1 MNISNFIEELKRRN
15 ILRVVTAY
23 AIAGW
28 LIIQICATTFPY
40 LNFPD
45 WIITAV
51 IIIVIAGF
59 PFAPFFAWI
68 FEWTPDGIK
77 KSEDV
82 EINESVTATTS
93 KKLNTII
100 ISVLS
105 LALIFVVVE
114 RVFFAKVS
122 FIEEMKEIEFQS
134 ASIAI
139 IPFSD
144 LSPEG
149 NQGYFSDGLS
159 EEMLNGLAKIE
170 DLKVAGRMSSY
181 KFKGQEDDL
190 DGIVKELKVAHILEG
205 SVRKSGNQIRIT
217 AKLMDAKNGLNLW
230 SESYDRELTAENIFQ
245 IQEDISKQVLQEL
258 KVRLLPQERAYFEA
272 RPTKDIEAYNL
283 YLEATQLEHNRK
295 ASELEEAIEKYKK
308 AITLDPTF
316 AEVYARIAFV
326 YALLHEYGNL
336 PQSELIPLMRENIDQ
351 ALLLDGNLGRAYHSL
366 AYLYRYTGEYEK
378 ALTASERAIELMPND
393 SRAYTAYRNS
403 LFFTRK
409 YEGIPAA
416 MKKAYE
422 IDPLDPGTANMY
434 ARRLVFDE
442 EFEEAESIFDQIIR
456 NYPDFGPAYVEK
468 GQMYRDAPYGRI
480 DKAFELVHQSYQ
492 KNRDDLNLINE
503 LMNISMDV
511 ELLPYAGFLVD
522 QMLELYPNNTSTIIR
537 RLEYLIFKGEFD
549 QAEEVYESALLS
561 IAEDRVSE
569 ISRFKAQILE
579 MTKRYDELEIFLKSN
594 VPELFNETPDLSSV
608 PTGAI
613 NAYQIILLDNG
624 EGEKANYLAERV
636 CERVDAFIEESGK
649 EVYGV
654 DEYGA
659 LIVCALSQRNSE
671 KLSEYVEKLYFE
683 LNSKSGWP
691 EQFKISAGTRL
702 IGSQPEIINIQNRI
716 YNDLDLMKGNMIKYL
731 KGEGEWKEEWEIEQN

>member
-1 MNISNFIEELKRRN
+1 MNISNFINELKRRN

-51 IIIVIAGF
+51 IIIVLVGF
-59 PFAPFFAWI
+59 PLAPVFAWI

-77 KSEDV
+77 KSEHV
-82 EINESVTATTS
+82 EINESVTKATS
-93 KKLNTII
+93 KKLNAII

-114 RVFFAKVS
+114 RVFFAKNS
-122 FIEEMKEIEFQS
+122 FIENLEEAEFQN

-139 IPFSD
+139 IPFAD

-190 DGIVKELKVAHILEG
+190 DGIVQELKVAHVLEG

-217 AKLMDAKNGLNLW
+217 AKLIDAKNGFNLW

-245 IQEDISKQVLQEL
+245 IQEDISKKVLQEL
-258 KVRLLPQERAYFEA
+258 KVRLLPEERAFFED
-272 RPTKDIEAYNL
+272 RPTQDIEAYNL

-295 ASELEEAIEKYKK
+295 ASELEEAIEKYKR
-308 AITLDPTF
+308 AIELDPTF
-316 AEVYARIAFV
+316 AEAYARIAFA

-336 PQSELIPLMRENIDQ
+336 PQDELIPLMRENIDQ

-366 AYLYRYTGEYEK
+366 AYLYRYTREFEK
-378 ALTASERAIELMPND
+378 ALTASERAIELLPND

-403 LFFTRK
+403 LFFNQRWD
-409 YEGIPAA
+409 EVGIA

-434 ARRLVFDE
+434 ARNLPSE
-442 EFEEAESIFDQIIR
+442 GKHEEALKIFDSIIR
-456 NYPDFGPAYVEK
+456 NYPDFGPAYGNK
-468 GQMYRDAPYGRI
+468 ARIYRDVPYGQI
-480 DKAFELVHQSYQ
+480 DKAFEIVYKSYQ
-492 KNRDDLNLINE
+492 RNPDDLNLMMELVNISHDVRLMSYAEHILERIEQLYPKNGNALRPKFDHLFIKKDYAEIEHLLDELINE
-503 LMNISMDV
+503 IGDD
-511 ELLPYAGFLVD
+511 LVFE
-522 QMLELYPNNTSTIIR
+522 QARLKGLVLGMTENYEALE
-537 RLEYLIFKGEFD
+537 EH
-549 QAEEVYESALLS
+549 
-561 IAEDRVSE
+561 
-569 ISRFKAQILE
+569 
-579 MTKRYDELEIFLKSN
+579 LK
-594 VPELFNETPDLSSV
+594 ETMPDLFEEEIDPENIIV
-608 PTGAI
+608 GPA
-613 NAYQIILLDNG
+613 NAYQMLLTKTGRKDRADYVAEMICKRIDLFLDQDSDTSDVNRL
-624 EGEKANYLAERV
+624 EAKLACSATKKDINAVIAYL
-636 CERVDAFIEESGK
+636 D
-649 EVYGV
+649 
-654 DEYGA
+654 
-659 LIVCALSQRNSE
+659 Q
-671 KLSEYVEKLYFE
+671 LYFG
-683 LNSKSGWP
+683 LNSKANWP
-691 EQFKISAGTRL
+691 DFFSTNAAFRFIQDD
-702 IGSQPEIINIQNRI
+702 PEIINQQNKM
-716 YNDLDLMKGNMIKYL
+716 YKDLDSLKAQMITFL
-731 KGEGEWKEEWEIEQN
+731 KEEEGWEEDKN